1 MKSRLLARR
10 ELDTLS
16 EAGNLRALTAA
27 LAQTPYRPS
36 LEAALVQLA
45 EREAVARAL
54 RDDLEMTV
62 ANIRRFYREK
72 AAARV
77 TLLLRGYD
85 IHNLKATLRGLASGA
100 TPDEIRAVLLPAG
113 ELGREVL
120 AELAQAASVRVGLDL
135 LATMAL
141 PFARP
146 LLRLRAEKPGAT
158 TAEME
163 LQLDQWYFQQAFNAL
178 EQAPDATLLNALRLE
193 ADLVNLQTVLRLA
206 TMSDERQELAAV
218 LGPGETSGLFV
229 GPGRIPLAV
238 LARAASAESVNEA
251 VGQLAGT
258 VYDAPLEAGMERY
271 RQTGRLSSF
280 ERELYRYRLGS
291 LGSLIASEPLA
302 IGVVLGYLALKINEI
317 NNLRWIANGI
327 YLGMKPEKI
336 RAELVYAP

>member
-1 MKSRLLARR
+1 MRSRLLARP

-16 EAGNLRALTAA
+16 EAGNLRALAAA
-27 LAQTPYRPS
+27 LAQTPYRPA
-36 LEAALVQLA
+36 LEAALVHLA
-45 EREAVARAL
+45 EREALSRAL
-54 RDDLEMTV
+54 RDDLDVTV
-62 ANIRRFYREK
+62 GNIRRFYRDK

-77 TLLLRGYD
+77 MLLLRAYD
-85 IHNLKATLRGLASGA
+85 IHNLKALLRGLASGA

-113 ELGREVL
+113 ELGSDVL
-120 AELAQAASVRVGLDL
+120 VELAQAANVRVALDL

-158 TAEME
+158 TPEME
-163 LQLDQWYFQQAFNAL
+163 LRLDQWYFQQAFDDL
-178 EQAPDATLLNALRLE
+178 ERAPDATLLNALRLE

-206 TMSDERQELAAV
+206 TMSDERQELAAA
-218 LGPGETSGLFV
+218 LGTGDASDLLV

-238 LARAASAESVNEA
+238 LVRAASAESLNGAIE
-251 VGQLAGT
+251 QLAGT
-258 VYDAPLEAGMERY
+258 VCDAPLAAGMERY

-291 LGSLIASEPLA
+291 LGSLIAREPLA
-302 IGVVLGYLALKINEI
+302 IGVVLGYLALKMNEV

-327 YLGMKPEKI
+327 YLGMKPETI